1 MSSAQQ
7 LLAEYAADHQHPV
20 NKLLHR
26 LCVPAIVVSLLGLLW
41 SLPIPAAAESAPR
54 FVNWA
59 TLALAGA
66 LAWYLLLSPR
76 LAAGMILVAAVALG
90 IVAMLAELPAP
101 LWLVSVAIFAVAWV
115 GQFVGHA
122 YEGKRPS
129 FLRDLRFLLV
139 GPLWLVASAYGRLG
153 IRVQD

>member
-1 MSSAQQ
+1 MSRAEQ
-7 LLAEYAADHQHPV
+7 LLSEYAADHQHPV
-20 NKLLHR
+20 NKRLHR

-41 SLPIPAAAESAPR
+41 SLPVPGRPESVPEFA
-54 FVNWA
+54 NWA

-76 LAAGMILVAAVALG
+76 LAAGMILVAAMALAIVAL
-90 IVAMLAELPAP
+90 LARLPAP
-101 LWLVSVAIFAVAWV
+101 LWLVSAAIFAVAWV
-115 GQFVGHA
+115 GQFIGHA

-139 GPLWLVASAYGRLG
+139 GPLWLLAGAYGRLG